1 MGVASGIII
10 VVLILVAIFA
20 DQVAPYGVSEVAPQD
35 RLTGPSA
42 KYLLGSDQLGRDLFS
57 RLIYG
62 ARLSLVVGLSATA
75 LNVAVAVLIGG
86 SSGFLGGRF
95 DLVVQRVVDAW
106 MAFPGLLILLAV
118 MSLTG
123 PGVLQIIVVLGVTGG
138 ITGSRVVRAAV
149 IGIKESDYFTAA
161 QAVGTPTRLTLV
173 RHLLPKIKAPIIIIF
188 SINVGGVIIAEA
200 SLSFLGCGLPA
211 SVPSWGGMLSREGRS
226 YMEIAPWLAIWPGVF
241 LTITVYSL
249 NMFGGALRDLLDPR
263 LRGGTGRLGSG
274 GANSAAAE
282 TLRRS
287 PPVLPAHSAARFRR
301 SAKAREGPLS
311 YLSAACYRRS
321 GEATIHADAGA
332 VSRLHGRRHRP
343 DRVRPWRS
351 VLNDVATRSS
361 KRSSLRSRLG
371 PSLVTAKHGRSSPNL
386 RR

>member
-1 MGVASGIII
+1 MGVANGIII

-42 KYLLGSDQLGRDLFS
+42 KYLLGSDQFGRDLFS

-62 ARLSLVVGLSATA
+62 ARLSLVVGLSATV

-138 ITGSRVVRAAV
+138 ITGSRVVRGTV
-149 IGIKESDYFTAA
+149 IGIKGSDYFTAA
-161 QAVGTPTRLTLV
+161 QAVGTPTRVTLV
-173 RHLLPKIKAPIIIIF
+173 RHLLPNIMATIIIIF
-188 SINVGGVIIAEA
+188 SINVGGVVITEA
-200 SLSFLGCGLPA
+200 SLSFLGFGLPA

-226 YMEIAPWLAIWPGVF
+226 YMEIAPWLAIWPWARRVP
-241 LTITVYSL
+241 
-249 NMFGGALRDLLDPR
+249 DHHR
-263 LRGGTGRLGSG
+263 LQPEHVRRRAQGPARP
-274 GANSAAAE
+274 AAAGRKRAQGRGRACRCPWRQ
-282 TLRRS
+282 LRRR
-287 PPVLPAHSAARFRR
+287 LMRQRARFDLCR
-301 SAKAREGPLS
+301 A
-311 YLSAACYRRS
+311 
-321 GEATIHADAGA
+321 
-332 VSRLHGRRHRP
+332 HGREPRHHGRHRRTP
-343 DRVRPWRS
+343 PR
-351 VLNDVATRSS
+351 TRNPA
-361 KRSSLRSRLG
+361 RL
-371 PSLVTAKHGRSSPNL
+371 A
-386 RR
+386 

>member
-1 MGVASGIII
+1 MLVGQLIDVERWESGHAPLCHRSKQTWREEPTGAASGIVI

-20 DQVAPYGVSEVAPQD
+20 DQVAPYGVAEVAPQD

-42 KYLLGSDQLGRDLFS
+42 KYLLGSDHLGRDLFS

-95 DLVVQRVVDAW
+95 DLAVQGVVDAW

-138 ITGSRVVRAAV
+138 ITGSRVVRGAV

-161 QAVGTPTRLTLV
+161 QAVGTPTRVTLV
-173 RHLLPKIKAPIIIIF
+173 RHLLPNIMAPIIIIIIF

-200 SLSFLGCGLPA
+200 SLSFLGFGLPA
-211 SVPSWGGMLSREGRS
+211 GVPSWGGMLSREGRS
-226 YMEIAPWLAIWPGVF
+226 YMEVAPWLAIWPGVF

-249 NMFGGALRDLLDPR
+249 NMFGDALRDLLDPR
-263 LRGGTGRLGSG
+263 LRGGTGRLG
-274 GANSAAAE
+274 AD
-282 TLRRS
+282 
-287 PPVLPAHSAARFRR
+287 AARTV
-301 SAKAREGPLS
+301 SNGARGEPR
-311 YLSAACYRRS
+311 AAGS
-321 GEATIHADAGA
+321 T
-332 VSRLHGRRHRP
+332 
-343 DRVRPWRS
+343 DR
-351 VLNDVATRSS
+351 
-361 KRSSLRSRLG
+361 
-371 PSLVTAKHGRSSPNL
+371 
-386 RR
+386 